1 MHSPCFDL
9 DEAFDTV
16 SHTIRIAK
24 STETSVAT
32 RSTQELSRLERKTPD
47 ISTSVMKKRTTRNSI
62 QFVFKS
68 NLGIVHIV
76 IIKFAHTINLGAV
89 KRANE
94 GKPTDSV
101 KLTER

>member
-1 MHSPCFDL
+1 M
-9 DEAFDTV
+9 
-16 SHTIRIAK
+16 
-24 STETSVAT
+24 AT
-32 RSTQELSRLERKTPD
+32 RSTQELSRLARKTPYT
-47 ISTSVMKKRTTRNSI
+47 STSVMKKRTTKNNI

-68 NLGIVHIV
+68 NLRIVHTV

-101 KLTER
+101 KLTEG

>member
-1 MHSPCFDL
+1 M
-9 DEAFDTV
+9 
-16 SHTIRIAK
+16 
-24 STETSVAT
+24 AT
-32 RSTQELSRLERKTPD
+32 RSTQELSRLERKTPV
-47 ISTSVMKKRTTRNSI
+47 IYTSVMKKRTTRNSI
-62 QFVFKS
+62 QFVVKS
-68 NLGIVHIV
+68 NLGIVHPV